1 MEGGAPLCLQ
11 ASSPIEAGSLISAMV
26 EGRITLLE
34 GYRREIRLRFVSQE
48 CELHVPVE
56 LPHKLQKFAGLFNK
70 DGGLRLKPN

>member
-48 CELHVPVE
+48 CELPVE